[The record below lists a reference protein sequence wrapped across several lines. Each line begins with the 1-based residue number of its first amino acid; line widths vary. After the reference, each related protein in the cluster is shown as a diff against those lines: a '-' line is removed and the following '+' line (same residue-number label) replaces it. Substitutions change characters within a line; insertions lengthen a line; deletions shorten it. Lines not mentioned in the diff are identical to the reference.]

1 MLSVATC
8 SLLLATV
15 DFRESKDFNEAG
27 RGKEPKRVI
36 SHQNHFF
43 MIFII

>member
-8 SLLLATV
+8 SFLLATV

-27 RGKEPKRVI
+27 RGKELY
-36 SHQNHFF
+36 SSG
-43 MIFII
+43 